1 VLTNRGLQPRHGTVC
16 EGSGAHGL
24 SSPLDAGS
32 RYENEMNTLCFSAGD
47 HKERINFRERRAAE
61 FSGSKWGDRSSGRL
75 IMRG

>member
-1 VLTNRGLQPRHGTVC
+1 
-16 EGSGAHGL
+16 
-24 SSPLDAGS
+24 
-32 RYENEMNTLCFSAGD
+32 MNTLCFSAGD